1 MPRRL
6 ADDILMEMR
15 MIELGIIPTNSGAP
29 SNALKT
35 MDQEDARKARRK
47 FRKLWRKAC
56 KYLEKTEGLSYDDLC
71 GVSREAQTLSQKR
84 FRRGIVAR
92 MIREALI
99 KE

>member
-1 MPRRL
+1 MSNRL

-15 MIELGIIPTNSGAP
+15 MIELGIIPTTGAAP

-35 MDQEDARKARRK
+35 MEKEDAQKARRK

-56 KYLEKTEGLSYDDLC
+56 KYLEKTGGLSYNDLC
-71 GVSREAQTLSQKR
+71 GMSKETQTLSQKR

-92 MIREALI
+92 MVREALI